1 MAFGGVGRRR
11 NGRHVRPAGPGAPN
25 QWPSGGEAS
34 SRPDPPPVDDAAEPA
49 IRRAEPRRGPGGRSL
64 LAAGLLAA
72 LARRGTSTLAARH
85 RTVGEALRLAADVD
99 AASFLDRATRLLSA
113 GLAAQDRPLPPVFA
127 ATLTDDALIL
137 HLAPA
142 PLDPPPA
149 PWWKGGAPGTWR
161 IERPSGTPDGLPA
174 GAGETIPPAVP
185 APFPGLATIGHK
197 GNKGNGARILVD
209 IEGAPG
215 VIAIGGDQAR
225 AREIAMSI
233 AVELATNRWSD
244 DLRIHL
250 IGFPDDPPAVA
261 PDRLRAVATVGE
273 ALAELAAREE
283 QRARATGV
291 PWDGSDAMAVLH
303 GRREARTQALWAPDL
318 LVLASPPDEADT
330 ARLARFAR
338 GRGQAVGV
346 VVVGEMAAARWV
358 FTASQDGRLALG
370 VLGIEVVA
378 QLLPAAQHAALVDL
392 FRSRNDDSQNDDSQ
406 DVGVPDGPS
415 AAADEAEPFPPPVVG
430 QQDAGEDSAGPA
442 RPAGQTLP
450 VGPPT
455 AARPVAPG
463 SGPRTT
469 SGTFLPAEPFLP
481 ALPAESPPAGPSALP
496 VAAADPGTTVPSRPG
511 GPPPRPADPRV
522 PPDPRVSLG
531 PGPAMLPAVLP
542 EPAVT
547 APGPAAAAPSGA
559 GQPPPRPTGPH
570 DQPSSDPPRPPAPG
584 VTGPT
589 DPDPRSTSP
598 DAPRT
603 LPRAGGPTAPPPT
616 ELPGSRPTRRPLSVL
631 VPTARHRTPPT
642 PDDAPPGD
650 APPPGPGRGHRVAGP
665 LGRGAGPSPT
675 GPISPLHL
683 PYAAA
688 TPPAE
693 LADPREAEIRVLG
706 RPTVYAPGP
715 VARDQVESLTELLV
729 YLALHPDGAHPR
741 TLSAALRP
749 ASARSTASGRATP
762 DFVTAASVSR
772 ARDWLGTGPSGH
784 PRLVTGED
792 GRLRL
797 GQDVRC
803 DWWAFAAH
811 AHQADQPPSAASGG
825 AGIATVGSGAE
836 AELAAALGL
845 VTGPLLADLPAGR
858 YGWLRSTGLEAGLR
872 AAVVDV
878 AHRLAERSL
887 HAGDTATAMAAC
899 RTGLRAV
906 PAAEPLWRDLLRTVA
921 ARGDR
926 RTLEAVAAEMYRAL
940 PAATAPRPGVSLP
953 RGRRAQNRPAEP
965 ETSALLKALL
975 PGYRHRDRR

>member
-1 MAFGGVGRRR
+1 MT
-11 NGRHVRPAGPGAPN
+11 
-25 QWPSGGEAS
+25 
-34 SRPDPPPVDDAAEPA
+34 
-49 IRRAEPRRGPGGRSL
+49 RRAEPRRGPGGRSL

-72 LARRGTSTLAARH
+72 LARRRMSTLAARH
-85 RTVGEALRLAADVD
+85 RSVREALRLAADVD
-99 AASFLDRATRLLSA
+99 AANFLDRATRLLSA
-113 GLAAQDRPLPPVFA
+113 GLAAEGRPLPPVFA
-127 ATLTDDALIL
+127 ATLTDNALIL

-161 IERPSGTPDGLPA
+161 IERPPETPGALPA
-174 GAGETIPPAVP
+174 GADETIPPAVP
-185 APFPGLATIGHK
+185 APFPGLATVGH
-197 GNKGNGARILVD
+197 NGNGARILVD

-225 AREIAMSI
+225 GREIAMSI

-261 PDRLRAVATVGE
+261 PDRLRTVATVGE
-273 ALAELAAREE
+273 ALAELAAHEE
-283 QRARATGV
+283 RRAHATGV
-291 PWDGSDAMAVLH
+291 PWDGSDATAVLH

-346 VVVGEMAAARWV
+346 VVVGDMAAARWV

-370 VLGIEVVA
+370 VLGIEVTA
-378 QLLPAAQHAALVDL
+378 QLLPVAQHAALVDL
-392 FRSRNDDSQNDDSQ
+392 FRSLDDDSPHSGSQDDNPQDSDSQN
-406 DVGVPDGPS
+406 GGAPGGPS
-415 AAADEAEPFPPPVVG
+415 TTAGEDGSFPPPTVG
-430 QQDAGEDSAGPA
+430 RQDDEEDRAGPGRPGGQTPLAAGPA
-442 RPAGQTLP
+442 
-450 VGPPT
+450 T
-455 AARPVAPG
+455 AARPVIPG
-463 SGPRTT
+463 SGPRTMPD
-469 SGTFLPAEPFLP
+469 TFIPPEPFLP
-481 ALPAESPPAGPSALP
+481 TLPAASPPAGPSALP
-496 VAAADPGTTVPSRPG
+496 VAAADPGTTVPSRTG
-511 GPPPRPADPRV
+511 GPPPRLVDPRV
-522 PPDPRVSLG
+522 PPDPRVLPG
-531 PGPAMLPAVLP
+531 PGPAMVR

-547 APGPAAAAPSGA
+547 APGPATAAPSGA
-559 GQPPPRPTGPH
+559 SQPPPRPTGPPA
-570 DQPSSDPPRPPAPG
+570 QPGPDRPPPPAPG
-584 VTGPT
+584 ATGPT
-589 DPDPRSTSP
+589 DTDPHSTTNPRSTTDPRSTSP

-603 LPRAGGPTAPPPT
+603 LPRTGGPTTPPPT
-616 ELPGSRPTRRPLSVL
+616 GLPDAPPARRPLSIL
-631 VPTARHRTPPT
+631 VPTVRHRTPPP
-642 PDDAPPGD
+642 PDDTPARD
-650 APPPGPGRGHRVAGP
+650 APPPGLGRRHRVAGP
-665 LGRGAGPSPT
+665 PGPGTHPSPT
-675 GPISPLHL
+675 GPVSPLHL
-683 PYAAA
+683 PYASA

-715 VARDQVESLTELLV
+715 VARDQVEPLTELLV

-741 TLSAALRP
+741 ALAAALRP
-749 ASARSTASGRATP
+749 DSARSAASGGAAP
-762 DFVTAASVSR
+762 DVVTAASLGH

-784 PRLVTGED
+784 PRLIISED

-797 GQDVRC
+797 GRDVRC

-811 AHQADQPPSAASGG
+811 AHRAGQPPSAASGG

-940 PAATAPRPGVSLP
+940 PAVTAPRPGVSLP
-953 RGRRAQNRPAEP
+953 RGRRPQNRPAEP
-965 ETSALLKALL
+965 ETNALLKALL